1 MRLNLVTVN
10 SGWILQKI
18 AERMVAH
25 MPSDVNC
32 VVTNQPYY
40 ATEDG
45 PFDAFYFCD
54 VQNCY
59 HCYKERTPH
68 AIHVGY
74 LTHAHENSPEW
85 LKGMLDQQGGWS
97 LDGIKSMNQRY
108 TDMLRQIGW
117 TKPILTTTPPANADD
132 FPLRKTRLLIAN
144 RGGFVGYG
152 HDFMLSVPDGFEEF
166 FKTNF
171 SFTFI
176 GNGWEPV
183 IQKYSNAGIEVIHY
197 PDATIDYPGAYCTLY
212 EYADY
217 LLCPI
222 VWTAGPYCA
231 MEAHLTGLPIIAS
244 DVGLFNYE
252 VKPEYCYP
260 PGDKD
265 ALLGILCEIRC
276 KMNERRDRII
286 QLNTWQSYTD
296 KVISFI
302 KGLKNGQS

>member
-18 AERMVAH
+18 AERMAAH

-45 PFDAFYFCD
+45 QFSHYLLIDY
-54 VQNCY
+54 QNCY
-59 HCYKERTPH
+59 HHYKERAPW
-68 AIHVGY
+68 AIHVAY
-74 LTHAHENSPEW
+74 FTHAHENSPVW
-85 LKGMLDQQGGWS
+85 MKGALDQQGGWS
-97 LDGIKSMNQRY
+97 LDGMISMNQRY

-117 TKPILTTTPPANADD
+117 TKPILTTTPPADADD
-132 FPLRKTRLLIAN
+132 FVLRKTNLLIVS
-144 RGGFVGYG
+144 RGGFPGYG
-152 HDFMLSVPDGFEEF
+152 HDFMLSVPDGHEDF
-166 FKTNF
+166 FANNF
-171 SFTFI
+171 TFTFI
-176 GNGWEPV
+176 GNGWEPIV
-183 IQKYSNAGIEVIHY
+183 KKLRSFNISVAHHSDSEAAYPEEYLSHY
-197 PDATIDYPGAYCTLY
+197 HG
-212 EYADY
+212 ADY
-217 LLCPI
+217 LLSLSLF
-222 VWTAGPYCA
+222 TAGPFSA